1 MHLCHLPEMVKL
13 AKRDVLRKDA
23 VSVRADSNVELAGP
37 FRLDVEVARQGKLHI
52 ERLLEL
58 NRQRM
63 ASWDADCFG
72 GEKLQL
78 GITGA
83 GVMGAAI
90 AADALEHGMNVLLMD
105 ADEAA
110 LHRGAERVMKQVGK
124 SGTPSSRFGVT
135 QDLDEIAS
143 CEMVLEAVV
152 EDEMKKAALLRDL
165 DKRMPAE
172 KLLATNTSTIP
183 IGRLARAL
191 QNPDR
196 LCGTHFFLPLPERPM
211 VEVIFSSDTSTEIR
225 AAAIRF
231 AARLDRSVV
240 LAPDAVGFVVNRL
253 MMPYVSEAMQLL
265 TEGVQFD
272 VVEQVAVQF
281 GMPKGPL
288 SLLDEIGLDTALDCG
303 WVFAGAYEERIAVSP
318 LLVAMVKAGRLGQK
332 TGAGFFRYSTAE
344 DGSSRQVADPA
355 AAELVARWATPANTV
370 TEEEVASRLFLPM
383 VFEGTRI
390 LDEHDRCVPAD
401 VDLGVVLGL
410 GMAPQRGGPLFWCDQ
425 VGTQALLDIAA
436 PFKGLGPRMEPPVPL
451 QRMAE
456 EETCFYDPNCMA

>member
-1 MHLCHLPEMVKL
+1 M
-13 AKRDVLRKDA
+13 
-23 VSVRADSNVELAGP
+23 SVRADNTVELAGP
-37 FRLDVEVARQGKLHI
+37 FRLDVGASRQAKLHI

-63 ASWDADCFG
+63 TSWDPNSLSDPP
-72 GEKLQL
+72 LQL

-83 GVMGAAI
+83 GVMGTAI

-110 LHRGAERVMKQVGK
+110 LHRGAERLMKHLGENGGA
-124 SGTPSSRFGVT
+124 SGRLGVT

-152 EDEMKKAALLRDL
+152 EDEMKKADLLRDL
-165 DKRMPAE
+165 DKRMPTE

-191 QNPDR
+191 QNPER

-211 VEVIFSSDTSTEIR
+211 VEVIFSSVTSTRIR
-225 AAAIRF
+225 AAAFRF

-253 MMPYVSEAMQLL
+253 MMPYVSEGMQLL
-265 TEGVQFD
+265 TEGVELD
-272 VVEQVAVQF
+272 VIEQVAVQF

-332 TGAGFFRYSTAE
+332 TAAGFFRYSNDE
-344 DGSSRQVADPA
+344 DGSLKQEADPV
-355 AAELVARWATPANTV
+355 AAELVARWATTARTV
-370 TEEEVASRLFLPM
+370 AEEEVASRLFLPM

-390 LDEHDRCVPAD
+390 LHEHDGCMPAD
-401 VDLGVVLGL
+401 IDLGAVLGL
-410 GMAPQRGGPLFWCDQ
+410 GMAPGRGGPLFWCDQ
-425 VGTQALLDIAA
+425 VGTRKLLDIAA
-436 PFKGLGPRMEPPVPL
+436 PLKVLGARMEPPLPL
-451 QRMAE
+451 RRMAE
-456 EETCFYDPNCMA
+456 QKNSFYDPNCMA